1 MVINCSRLSVA
12 FGANFPFPTPLT
24 TPVSAA
30 QSTAVRYQSAVRSV
44 KLLFSAAGSF
54 SMRQRIV
61 TIIARVIA
69 ASGENVDAL
78 VPFIRPFSVT

>member
-1 MVINCSRLSVA
+1 
-12 FGANFPFPTPLT
+12 
-24 TPVSAA
+24 
-30 QSTAVRYQSAVRSV
+30 
-44 KLLFSAAGSF
+44 
-54 SMRQRIV
+54 MRQRIV